1 MSDTPLYNAYRQFLS
16 EANTPFTV
24 PGHKRNPELADP
36 LLAIDAPQYGGVENR
51 RVDPSH
57 LARAERLAGELWGA
71 PWCGFSVQGSS
82 HGNHAIAM
90 SIGKPGDKVI
100 VSRTLH
106 KSLFFGLVVAGLV
119 PIWVRPNVD
128 AQTGLPAG
136 VSVSSIEHALVE
148 HPDARA
154 VMIVEPSYIGGL
166 SDVKSIAELA
176 HKHGIPLSVD
186 AAWGAHLGFHPELPK
201 HAMQL
206 GADIMVTSIH
216 KHLTGFTQSSL
227 VLARDTYIDLER
239 LEAAFEGLHTTSPS
253 GAILA
258 SIDRARALLETDG
271 EKLLTNAIRLTREA
285 ADRFRSVRGLG
296 VVACD
301 TVERCPA
308 LFAHDPT
315 RIVLTLAGT
324 GANGHRVADLL
335 ESRGVHLEFADRDN
349 LCPHIT
355 LADTD
360 TSIGHMV
367 VEIIRA
373 IEEQRDEPRAPIPLT
388 SWTVIP
394 DTVLSPRDAFFA
406 DHERIDAKHAIG
418 RVAAESAVPYPPGIP
433 ALAPGERI
441 SQSILDA
448 LQSEA
453 ASGSRIAYCGDPTLE
468 TVLVVKEDD

>member
-1 MSDTPLYNAYRQFLS
+1 
-16 EANTPFTV
+16 
-24 PGHKRNPELADP
+24 
-36 LLAIDAPQYGGVENR
+36 
-51 RVDPSH
+51 
-57 LARAERLAGELWGA
+57 
-71 PWCGFSVQGSS
+71 
-82 HGNHAIAM
+82 
-90 SIGKPGDKVI
+90 
-100 VSRTLH
+100 
-106 KSLFFGLVVAGLV
+106 
-119 PIWVRPNVD
+119 
-128 AQTGLPAG
+128 
-136 VSVSSIEHALVE
+136 
-148 HPDARA
+148 
-154 VMIVEPSYIGGL
+154 
-166 SDVKSIAELA
+166 
-176 HKHGIPLSVD
+176 
-186 AAWGAHLGFHPELPK
+186 
-201 HAMQL
+201 
-206 GADIMVTSIH
+206 
-216 KHLTGFTQSSL
+216 
-227 VLARDTYIDLER
+227 
-239 LEAAFEGLHTTSPS
+239 
-253 GAILA
+253 
-258 SIDRARALLETDG
+258 
-271 EKLLTNAIRLTREA
+271 
-285 ADRFRSVRGLG
+285 
-296 VVACD
+296 
-301 TVERCPA
+301 PA